1 MTNIRVCESSG
12 RGPIYSEGEGG
23 GQFWLSLLDA
33 CSPYKPR
40 GTRITYL
47 AGGSYG
53 AVFDIDVVNRRKHVR
68 HNVALKVITIGSVKT
83 AAGRRLKEETLS
95 EMHFGQ
101 MMSDANIGPKIYDQ
115 FIFRKKGGNKEWG
128 LILME
133 KFQGS
138 GADFLWAGGSGRNW
152 GATPNTKN
160 RAIVIHKMMEL
171 AKRMVSKGLYCW
183 DIKPGN
189 YVANVNGNTMSKIK
203 VRMIDFGGQFCVFGM
218 ERRDAMIKQIRSD
231 AAKMHVKIP
240 SLMKLTPGKFN
251 DIFYHLIMMP
261 FLVLLDDRYMGFDF
275 QEVARPILNVICA
288 DDTVRTGMVLILQ
301 ADPVIFKTFQHYT
314 RKAGESPKTPNQ
326 TVAYFAS
333 VIQDL
338 CLQNTPSPSSRARI
352 LSSTRRSR
360 RSNRSKR
367 TKKSKT
373 PDRLKA
379 ARRTR
384 RRLRLRRRR
393 RGGKSFNPHTLIKPG
408 LQDGKMSDLAK
419 SLQKP
424 DRIHRR
430 LVQLH
435 DALT

>member
-12 RGPIYSEGEGG
+12 GGPIYSEGEGG

-53 AVFDIDVVNRRKHVR
+53 AVFDIDVVNRRKHAR

-83 AAGRRLKEETLS
+83 AAGRRLKAETLS

-171 AKRMVSKGLYCW
+171 AKKMVSKGLYCW

-203 VRMIDFGGQFCVFGM
+203 VRMIDFGGQFCVFGKKQ
-218 ERRDAMIKQIRSD
+218 RDDMIKRIRSD
-231 AAKMHVKIP
+231 ATKLRVKIP
-240 SLMKLTPGKFN
+240 SLINLTPRKFN
-251 DIFYHLIMMP
+251 HIFYHLIMMP

-275 QEVARPILNVICA
+275 QEVARPILNIICEEDA
-288 DDTVRTGMVLILQ
+288 VRAGMVLILQ

-314 RKAGESPKTPNQ
+314 RKAGESLKTANQ
-326 TVAYFAS
+326 TVTYFAS
-333 VIQDL
+333 VLQNL
-338 CLQNTPSPSSRARI
+338 CLQNIPSPTSRVRM
-352 LSSTRRSR
+352 LSSSR
-360 RSNRSKR
+360 RSSRSRR

-393 RGGKSFNPHTLIKPG
+393 RGGKSFNPHTLIEPG
-408 LQDGKMSDLAK
+408 LQNGEMSALAK

-424 DRIHRR
+424 DRIHMR

>member
-1 MTNIRVCESSG
+1 MANIRVCESSG
-12 RGPIYSEGEGG
+12 GGPIYSEGEGG

-68 HNVALKVITIGSVKT
+68 HNVALKVITIGSLKT
-83 AAGRRLKEETLS
+83 AAGRRLKAETLS

-171 AKRMVSKGLYCW
+171 AKRMVFKGLYCW

-203 VRMIDFGGQFCVFGM
+203 VRMIDFGGQFCVFGK
-218 ERRDAMIKQIRSD
+218 EQRDAMIKGIRAD

-240 SLMKLTPGKFN
+240 SLIKLTPSKFN

-261 FLVLLDDRYMGFDF
+261 FLVLLNDRYMGFDF

-288 DDTVRTGMVLILQ
+288 ERAVRTGMVLILQ

-333 VIQDL
+333 VLQDL
-338 CLQNTPSPSSRARI
+338 CLQNTPSSSSRARI
-352 LSSTRRSR
+352 LSSTRRS
-360 RSNRSKR
+360 NRSRR